1 MLNCL
6 SKVLVYRAVVGENL
20 QHQRNQAFFLLEA
33 FCFLKIFNILFRD
46 CSVKVRV
53 AVLDSKGMS
62 SMMRSMITINS
73 SYLSMMRL
81 ILV

>member
-6 SKVLVYRAVVGENL
+6 SKVLVYGAVVGKNL

-33 FCFLKIFNILFRD
+33 FCYVKVFNIIFWD

-53 AVLDSKGMS
+53 AVLDCKGMS
-62 SMMRSMITINS
+62 SMMRSMITLNWS
-73 SYLSMMRL
+73 NLSMMRL